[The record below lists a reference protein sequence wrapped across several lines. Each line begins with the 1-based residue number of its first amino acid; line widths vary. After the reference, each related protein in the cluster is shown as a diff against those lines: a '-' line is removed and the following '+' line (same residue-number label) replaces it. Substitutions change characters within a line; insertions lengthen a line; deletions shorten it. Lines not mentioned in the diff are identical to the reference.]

1 MEGAVALSSWL
12 RTNLKYPVIAQEHGV
27 QARVLILFVVDKN
40 GKITEPVPVLLRN
53 MNNTAQYADYLEQVS
68 QGKKSKDEA
77 VALRRALSELEKEGM
92 RVVGIM
98 PDWKPGKKNGEAVDV
113 KFTLPITFRLQ

>member
-1 MEGAVALSSWL
+1 MALSSWL
-12 RTNLKYPVIAQEHGV
+12 RTNLKYPVIAQEHRV

-40 GKITEPVPVLLRN
+40 GKITEPVLLRN

-113 KFTLPITFRLQ
+113 KSTFPITFRLQ